1 MCGFTGF
8 IDNSGSTLNYQSILE
23 KCHKPLFFR
32 GPDQN
37 KRYLDNENK
46 IYVNFDRLS
55 FFDLSEDGNQPMISK
70 NKRYLIL
77 INGEIYLI
85 LV

>member
-23 KCHKPLFFR
+23 KCHKTFFR

-37 KRYLDNENK
+37 KRYVDNENK

-55 FFDLSEDGNQPMISK
+55 FFDLSEEGNHDDIKKQKIFDL
-70 NKRYLIL
+70 NKW
-77 INGEIYLI
+77 
-85 LV
+85 